1 MTPMASLLAGSR
13 AVLIGVSAYEY
24 AEFPPIRSARNSL
37 QAMRSLLADPALC
50 GWPPEQ
56 ITMIPNPISAADL
69 ATNIADL
76 AENTAGVLLLYYV
89 GHGVLSARGEL
100 CLTVTSTRPDRPK
113 ISGLPWDTVAD
124 VLRGCPASRRLAIL
138 DCCFAGQA
146 IEALT
151 GGGDPGLAD
160 IAHVEGVYTLTA
172 TTRNRAA
179 HVPPPGQ
186 QDTACTSFTGEL
198 QDLIRGGLPG
208 KAPRLTF
215 GDIYPAL
222 HQRLRGKGLPAP
234 GQRGTDAV
242 GQFAFAV
249 NAAVPADQSASD
261 PPADPPAGQPPA
273 DRPDSGAGEFAAEQV
288 PVGEPGPAAPA
299 AGDSPVAQPGQSRH
313 ASIVTDVLR
322 AAHSITSEGA
332 KARALAA
339 VAEAL
344 AATDPDRAARLVI
357 DADRVAQST
366 PGENPRAAA
375 VAVVAGPLA
384 AADPDRAERAARS
397 IIGDGPKAQGLAAVA
412 KVLAVTDPDRA
423 GRLAADAERLA
434 ESITNPNAKAS
445 ALAAVAG
452 GLTPTDSD
460 RAERVAQ
467 SIGDASPKALAL
479 AALARDLTAA
489 DPDRA
494 ARLAAEAERSSQSI
508 SGASLR
514 APALAA
520 VASAM
525 AATDPG
531 RAARLIADAER
542 LAQSIPDPNG
552 KASALA
558 AVAEG
563 LTATDVNHAE
573 RLAQSITTASSRAL
587 ALAAVAKALT
597 AAGPGPGHLAD
608 TA

>member
-1 MTPMASLLAGSR
+1 MTPEVDLLAGSR

-24 AEFPPIRSARNSL
+24 EEFPPIRAARNSL

-50 GWPPEQ
+50 GWPSEQ
-56 ITMIPNPISAADL
+56 VTVIPNPISAADL
-69 ATNIADL
+69 AANIADL
-76 AENTAGVLLLYYV
+76 AEDTAGVLLLYYV

-151 GGGDPGLAD
+151 GDGDPGLAD

-198 QDLIRGGLPG
+198 QDLIRSGLPG
-208 KAPRLTF
+208 KAPELTF
-215 GDIYPAL
+215 DDIYPAL
-222 HQRLRGKGLPAP
+222 LQRLRGKGLPAP
-234 GQRGTDAV
+234 GQRGTDAA
-242 GQFAFAV
+242 GQFAFTA
-249 NAAVPADQSASD
+249 NAAVAPGPSARNRS
-261 PPADPPAGQPPA
+261 ADPPAGQLPA
-273 DRPDSGAGEFAAEQV
+273 EGLAAGEA
-288 PVGEPGPAAPA
+288 
-299 AGDSPVAQPGQSRH
+299 DSPVPADGDPPPDQAGRSRH
-313 ASIVTDVLR
+313 ASIVTDALR
-322 AAHSITSEGA
+322 AAHSITGEGA
-332 KARALAA
+332 QARALAA

-344 AATDPDRAARLVI
+344 APVDSDRAARLVI

-375 VAVVAGPLA
+375 VAVVTGPLA
-384 AADPDRAERAARS
+384 AVDPDRAERAAES
-397 IIGDGPKAQGLAAVA
+397 ITGAGPKAQGLAAMA

-423 GRLAADAERLA
+423 ARLAADAEALA
-434 ESITNPNAKAS
+434 ESISQPNAKAS

-460 RAERVAQ
+460 RAERVAH
-467 SIGDASPKALAL
+467 SITDASPKALAL
-479 AALARDLTAA
+479 ATLARDLAVT

-494 ARLAAEAERSSQSI
+494 ARLAADAERSSQSI

-520 VASAM
+520 VAWAM
-525 AATDPG
+525 SATDPG
-531 RAARLIADAER
+531 RAVRLIADAER

-563 LTATDVNHAE
+563 LAATDLNHAE

-587 ALAAVAKALT
+587 ALSAVAKALVT
-597 AAGPGPGHLAD
+597 GDPGSGAD

>member
-1 MTPMASLLAGSR
+1 MTSEAGLLAGSR

-24 AEFPPIRSARNSL
+24 AEFPPIRAARNSL
-37 QAMRSLLADPALC
+37 QAMRSLLADPTLC

-56 ITMIPNPISAADL
+56 VTVIPNPISAADL

-113 ISGLPWDTVAD
+113 ISGLPWDTIAD

-151 GGGDPGLAD
+151 GDGDPGLAD

-198 QDLIRGGLPG
+198 QDLIRSGLPG
-208 KAPRLTF
+208 KAPELTF

-222 HQRLRGKGLPAP
+222 RQRLRGKGLPAP
-234 GQRGTDAV
+234 GQRGPDAV
-242 GQFAFAV
+242 GQFAFTA
-249 NAAVPADQSASD
+249 NAAVPPDLSARNL
-261 PPADPPAGQPPA
+261 PADSPAGQLPA
-273 DRPDSGAGEFAAEQV
+273 QQLAAGEAGS
-288 PVGEPGPAAPA
+288 PAPA
-299 AGDSPVAQPGQSRH
+299 EGDPPGQSRH
-313 ASIVTDVLR
+313 VSIVADALR

-332 KARALAA
+332 QARALAA

-344 AATDPDRAARLVI
+344 AATDSDRAARLII

-366 PGENPRAAA
+366 PGANPRAAA

-384 AADPDRAERAARS
+384 AVDPDRAERAAGS
-397 IIGDGPKAQGLAAVA
+397 ITGDGPKAQGLAAMA
-412 KVLAVTDPDRA
+412 KVLAATDSDRA
-423 GRLAADAERLA
+423 ARLAAEAEALA
-434 ESITNPNAKAS
+434 ESIPQPNAKAS
-445 ALAAVAG
+445 ALAAVAC
-452 GLTPTDSD
+452 GLTPIDSD
-460 RAERVAQ
+460 RAERVAR
-467 SIGDASPKALAL
+467 SITDASPNALAL
-479 AALARDLTAA
+479 ATLARDLAPT

-514 APALAA
+514 APALAT
-520 VASAM
+520 VARAM

-531 RAARLIADAER
+531 RAVRLIADAER

-563 LTATDVNHAE
+563 LTATDLNHAE
-573 RLAQSITTASSRAL
+573 RMAQSITTASSRAL
-587 ALAAVAKALT
+587 ALAAVAKALAT
-597 AAGPGPGHLAD
+597 ADPGPGAD

>member
-1 MTPMASLLAGSR
+1 MTPEVDLLAGSR

-24 AEFPPIRSARNSL
+24 EEFPPIRAARNSL

-50 GWPPEQ
+50 GWPSEQ
-56 ITMIPNPISAADL
+56 VTVIPNPISAADL

-76 AENTAGVLLLYYV
+76 AEDTAGVLLLYYV

-100 CLTVTSTRPDRPK
+100 YLTVTSTRPDRPK

-151 GGGDPGLAD
+151 GDGDPGLAD

-179 HVPPPGQ
+179 HVPPSGQ

-198 QDLIRGGLPG
+198 QDLIRSGLPG
-208 KAPRLTF
+208 KAPELTF

-222 HQRLRGKGLPAP
+222 RQRLRGKGLPAP
-234 GQRGTDAV
+234 GQRGTDAA
-242 GQFAFAV
+242 GQFGFTA
-249 NAAVPADQSASD
+249 NAAVPPGPSARDRS
-261 PPADPPAGQPPA
+261 ADPPAGQLPA
-273 DRPDSGAGEFAAEQV
+273 ERLAAGEADA
-288 PVGEPGPAAPA
+288 
-299 AGDSPVAQPGQSRH
+299 PVAADGDPPPDQPGRSRH
-313 ASIVTDVLR
+313 ASIVTDALR
-322 AAHSITSEGA
+322 AAHSITGEGA

-344 AATDPDRAARLVI
+344 APTDPDRAARLVI
-357 DADRVAQST
+357 DADRVAQAT

-384 AADPDRAERAARS
+384 AVDPDRAERAAES
-397 IIGDGPKAQGLAAVA
+397 ITSAGPKAQGLAAMA

-423 GRLAADAERLA
+423 ARLAADAEALA
-434 ESITNPNAKAS
+434 ESISQPNAKAS

-460 RAERVAQ
+460 RAERVAH
-467 SIGDASPKALAL
+467 SITDASPKALAL
-479 AALARDLTAA
+479 ATLARDLAVT

-494 ARLAAEAERSSQSI
+494 ARLAADAERSSQSI

-520 VASAM
+520 VAWAM
-525 AATDPG
+525 SATDPG

-563 LTATDVNHAE
+563 LTATDLNHAE

-587 ALAAVAKALT
+587 ALSAVAKALVT
-597 AAGPGPGHLAD
+597 GDPGPGAD
-608 TA
+608 SA

>member
-1 MTPMASLLAGSR
+1 MTPEVDLLAGSR

-24 AEFPPIRSARNSL
+24 EEFPPIRAARNSL

-50 GWPPEQ
+50 GWPSEQ
-56 ITMIPNPISAADL
+56 VTVIPNPISAADL

-76 AENTAGVLLLYYV
+76 AEDTAGVLLLYYV

-151 GGGDPGLAD
+151 GDGDPGLAD

-198 QDLIRGGLPG
+198 QDLIRSGLPG
-208 KAPRLTF
+208 KAPELTF

-222 HQRLRGKGLPAP
+222 RQRLRGKGLPAP
-234 GQRGTDAV
+234 GQRGTDAA
-242 GQFAFAV
+242 GQFAFTA
-249 NAAVPADQSASD
+249 NAAVPPGPSARNR
-261 PPADPPAGQPPA
+261 PADIPAGQLPAERLAAGEADAPVPA
-273 DRPDSGAGEFAAEQV
+273 DGDPPPD
-288 PVGEPGPAAPA
+288 
-299 AGDSPVAQPGQSRH
+299 QPGQSRH
-313 ASIVTDVLR
+313 ASIVTDALR
-322 AAHSITSEGA
+322 AAHSITGEGA

-344 AATDPDRAARLVI
+344 APIDPGRAARLVI
-357 DADRVAQST
+357 DADRVAQAA

-375 VAVVAGPLA
+375 VAVVAGPLSA
-384 AADPDRAERAARS
+384 VDPDRAERAAES
-397 IIGDGPKAQGLAAVA
+397 ITGAGAKAQGLAAMA

-423 GRLAADAERLA
+423 ARLAADAEALA
-434 ESITNPNAKAS
+434 ESISQPNAKAS

-460 RAERVAQ
+460 RAERVAH
-467 SIGDASPKALAL
+467 SITDASPKALAL
-479 AALARDLTAA
+479 AALAKDLAVT

-494 ARLAAEAERSSQSI
+494 ARLAADAERSSQSI

-520 VASAM
+520 VAWAM
-525 AATDPG
+525 SATDPG

-563 LTATDVNHAE
+563 LTATDLNHAE

-587 ALAAVAKALT
+587 ALSAVAKALVT
-597 AAGPGPGHLAD
+597 GDPGPGAD

>member
-1 MTPMASLLAGSR
+1 MTSEASLLAGSR

-24 AEFPPIRSARNSL
+24 AEFPPIRAARNSL

-50 GWPPEQ
+50 GWPPGQ
-56 ITMIPNPISAADL
+56 VTVIANPISAADL
-69 ATNIADL
+69 AANIADL
-76 AENTAGVLLLYYV
+76 AENTSGVLLLYYV

-113 ISGLPWDTVAD
+113 ISGLPWDNVAD

-151 GGGDPGLAD
+151 GSGDHGLAD

-172 TTRNRAA
+172 TTGNRAA

-198 QDLIRGGLPG
+198 RDLIRGGLPG
-208 KAPRLTF
+208 KAPLLTF

-222 HQRLRGKGLPAP
+222 LQRLRGKGLPAP

-242 GQFAFAV
+242 GQFAFAA
-249 NAAVPADQSASD
+249 NAAVPAGQSAGN
-261 PPADPPAGQPPA
+261 PAADSPAGQLPA
-273 DRPDSGAGEFAAEQV
+273 DLPDSGDGELAAEQ
-288 PVGEPGPAAPA
+288 PTAEEPGTTAPA
-299 AGDSPVAQPGQSRH
+299 GGDSPVAEPGQSRH
-313 ASIVTDVLR
+313 ASIVTGALR
-322 AAHSITSEGA
+322 AAHSITSEDA

-344 AATDPDRAARLVI
+344 AATDPDRAERLVI

-366 PGENPRAAA
+366 PGESPRAAA

-397 IIGDGPKAQGLAAVA
+397 ITGDGPKAQGLAAVA

-434 ESITNPNAKAS
+434 ESIIKPNAKAS

-460 RAERVAQ
+460 RAERVAR

-494 ARLAAEAERSSQSI
+494 ARLAADAERCSQSI

-531 RAARLIADAER
+531 RASRLIADAER

-563 LTATDVNHAE
+563 LAATDVNHAE

-597 AAGPGPGHLAD
+597 AAGPGHVTD